1 MARKR
6 TSSKRPG
13 RTAAIL
19 FSFMATCY
27 RHDVEPFAYLR
38 DVLGRISDHPMSR
51 IEELLP
57 GRWHALDASSQR
69 RGA

>member
-1 MARKR
+1 MFVGSDR
-6 TSSKRPG
+6 G
-13 RTAAIL
+13 GWTAAIL
-19 FSFMATCY
+19 FSFIATCH

-57 GRWHALDASSQR
+57 GRWGRSEEAAAPQVR
-69 RGA
+69 